1 MRMRFKDWRFA
12 LSVVALLAGFSQP
25 ANAIYCSNCGTEW
38 TQLLNKLE
46 LIDQL
51 EQQVAIAK
59 QTLQQYQNMVT
70 NTEALADQTWGNAL
84 GEIRQVTALLKKA
97 KSLSF
102 ASANLDS
109 AFAKKYADY
118 KAYGAQTLD
127 DDAFDGKYQQW
138 SEDTGESVLA
148 TLKAAGLQAEQIEG
162 AEDVYLREL
171 EGRAETVEG
180 RMQAIQLGNQ
190 IALATARQMQK
201 LRQLILINLQLQ
213 ANYIQQRQDREAME
227 AATWHKF
234 TKHKDISNTDG
245 EKF

>member
-1 MRMRFKDWRFA
+1 MRFKSWCFA
-12 LSVVALLAGFSQP
+12 LGAFAVVAGFSQP

-46 LIDQL
+46 LIKQL

-70 NTEALADQTWGNAL
+70 NTEALADQNWGNAL
-84 GEIRQVTALLKKA
+84 GEIKKVTALLKKA

-102 ASANLDS
+102 ASANLDER
-109 AFAKKYADY
+109 FAKKYGDY
-118 KAYGAQTLD
+118 QAYSDKTLD
-127 DDAFDGKYQQW
+127 DNAFDAKYQQW
-138 SEDTGESVLA
+138 SEDTKESVLA
-148 TLKAAGLQAEQIEG
+148 TLQAAGLQNEQIEG
-162 AEDVYLREL
+162 AEDTYLREL

-201 LRQLILINLQLQ
+201 LRQLIMINLQLQ
-213 ANYIQQRQDREAME
+213 ANFIQQRQDRKAME
-227 AATWHKF
+227 AAAWHKF

>member
-1 MRMRFKDWRFA
+1 M
-12 LSVVALLAGFSQP
+12 AGFSQP
-25 ANAIYCSNCGTEW
+25 ANAIYCANCGTEW

-46 LIDQL
+46 LIEQL

-70 NTEALADQTWGNAL
+70 NTENLADQTWGNAL
-84 GEIRQVTALLKKA
+84 GEIKKVTALIAKA
-97 KSLSF
+97 KSLSY

-109 AFAKKYADY
+109 DFAKKFGDY
-118 KAYGAQTLD
+118 QAYGSQTLD
-127 DDAFDGKYQQW
+127 DDAFDAKYQQW
-138 SEDTGESVLA
+138 SEDTNESVRA

-162 AEDVYLREL
+162 AEDAYLREL

-201 LRQLILINLQLQ
+201 LRQLMLINLQLQ
-213 ANYIQQRQDREAME
+213 ANFIQQRMDREAMD
-227 AATWHKF
+227 AAARHKF
-234 TKHKDISNTDG
+234 TRHQDLNTTDG

>member
-1 MRMRFKDWRFA
+1 
-12 LSVVALLAGFSQP
+12 
-25 ANAIYCSNCGTEW
+25 
-38 TQLLNKLE
+38 
-46 LIDQL
+46 
-51 EQQVAIAK
+51 
-59 QTLQQYQNMVT
+59 MVT
-70 NTEALADQTWGNAL
+70 NTESLADQTWGNAL
-84 GEIRQVTALLKKA
+84 GEIKKVTALLKKA

-127 DDAFDGKYQQW
+127 DDAFDAKYQQW

-162 AEDVYLREL
+162 AEDAYLREL
-171 EGRAETVEG
+171 EGRAETIEG

-201 LRQLILINLQLQ
+201 LRQLMLINLQLQ
-213 ANYIQQRQDREAME
+213 ANYIQQRMDRNTME
-227 AATWHKF
+227 PAAWHKF
-234 TKHKDISNTDG
+234 TRHQDISNTDG